1 MSTFTMTRPLTP
13 SSKHPDLKALSPKH
27 HRQCWTLPPPDR
39 SISAN
44 GLDSSLT
51 LSPTNQRYERKAQTP
66 GIRSSLSN
74 RASPSGSPTKTDLQL
89 NANTQ
94 NLFLDPNV
102 RKGPSVLF
110 SPGSL
115 AQRLE
120 AQPPLATRLLRDSE
134 RRELEKIDVFSPKP
148 RVRQPLIEVSSTTPI
163 RLTSSAAHV
172 KPGESLGVPS
182 SPFVKCLLS
191 NTPARLPSK
200 ISVQSPAFGFNNPP
214 KLRRLSI
221 QGESIE
227 DIQAKPED
235 NQILAKQDPEAPN
248 EKATRPLPDVRG
260 KVEFEVGSSPLSPLR
275 GHEFGM
281 GLPEG
286 QDVFPSEEMADLLS
300 SSPVRELEEEDPFM
314 SCSKRRKISGQ

>member
-1 MSTFTMTRPLTP
+1 MSTFAMSRPLTP
-13 SSKHPDLKALSPKH
+13 SSRHPDLKALSPKH

-66 GIRSSLSN
+66 GIRPSLSN
-74 RASPSGSPTKTDLQL
+74 RASSPHSPTKADLKL
-89 NANTQ
+89 NPNSQ
-94 NLFLDPNV
+94 NLYLDPNV

-120 AQPPLATRLLRDSE
+120 AQPPLATRLMRDSE

-148 RVRQPLIEVSSTTPI
+148 RDRRPLIEVTSTTPV
-163 RLTSSAAHV
+163 RFNNGAAL
-172 KPGESLGVPS
+172 KPEEKSGVPS

-191 NTPARLPSK
+191 NTPIKLPTK
-200 ISVQSPAFGFNNPP
+200 IAVESPAFGFNNPP

-221 QGESIE
+221 TADSTQ
-227 DIQAKPED
+227 D
-235 NQILAKQDPEAPN
+235 AKQASEGKPSMNQDACEAPV
-248 EKATRPLPDVRG
+248 EKSTRPLPNVHG
-260 KVEFEVGSSPLSPLR
+260 KVEFEVASSPISPLR
-275 GHEFGM
+275 YHEI
-281 GLPEG
+281 PEQG
-286 QDVFPSEEMADLLS
+286 DNQHEEMSNLLS
-300 SSPVRELEEEDPFM
+300 SSPVRDIEEEDPFM
-314 SCSKRRKISGQ
+314 SCSKRRKISE